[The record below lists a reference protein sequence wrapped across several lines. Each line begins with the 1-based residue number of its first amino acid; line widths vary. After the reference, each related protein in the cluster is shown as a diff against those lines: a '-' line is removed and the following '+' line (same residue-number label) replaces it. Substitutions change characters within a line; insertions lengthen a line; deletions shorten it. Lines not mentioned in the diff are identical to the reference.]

1 MASAES
7 YVKLAQSLPP
17 RLLRF
22 FSRYP
27 PRLNS
32 NPEKIPSSDPALNT
46 SAPTFLAHNNEQI
59 SSHQVLEPSSLP
71 NPFKCHK
78 HPATGKWHD
87 PVFSL
92 RRQADLVKL
101 ARTHGVEELLPF
113 TVKGTNYRIQ
123 KRAEQGLRV
132 KGTGV
137 MQKVKGHKWERMMR
151 GKMIGRKEA
160 MLAMPQ
166 MIHDWKKVNSSETVS
181 ILTWLIRYTAR
192 AWPWMEE
199 VAQIISTQWCYRKIK
214 GSLIQVCGIAVAA
227 W

>member
-1 MASAES
+1 M
-7 YVKLAQSLPP
+7 
-17 RLLRF
+17 
-22 FSRYP
+22 
-27 PRLNS
+27 
-32 NPEKIPSSDPALNT
+32 
-46 SAPTFLAHNNEQI
+46 
-59 SSHQVLEPSSLP
+59 
-71 NPFKCHK
+71 
-78 HPATGKWHD
+78 
-87 PVFSL
+87 
-92 RRQADLVKL
+92 KL

-151 GKMIGRKEA
+151 GKMLGRKEA

-166 MIHDWKKVNSSETVS
+166 MIHDWKKVSSSEAVS
-181 ILTWLIRYTAR
+181 LLTWLIRYTAR

-199 VAQIISTQWCYRKIK
+199 VAQIISTHTCYRKIER
-214 GSLIQVCGIAVAA
+214 SLIQVCGIAVAA

>member
-7 YVKLAQSLPP
+7 YVKLARSLPP

-27 PRLNS
+27 PRPIS
-32 NPEKIPSSDPALNT
+32 VPETIPSSNPSLDTSTPLIPGRNSEEALT
-46 SAPTFLAHNNEQI
+46 QR
-59 SSHQVLEPSSLP
+59 VLEPSSLP

-123 KRAEQGLRV
+123 KRAELGLRV

-137 MQKVKGHKWERMMR
+137 EQKVKGHKWERMMR
-151 GKMIGRKEA
+151 GKMAGRKEA

-166 MIHDWKKVNSSETVS
+166 MIHDWKMVS
-181 ILTWLIRYTAR
+181 FLESFSLLTSLIEYAERS
-192 AWPWMEE
+192 WSWMEE
-199 VAQIISTQWCYRKIK
+199 VA
-214 GSLIQVCGIAVAA
+214 
-227 W
+227 